1 MWMFNKKNV
10 LTFSV
15 LSFSMLSAIAVQAQ
29 QSGVQ
34 SQALT
39 TPPQQIVS
47 QGKTTVVD
55 PSTVSTVAPST
66 GVGGANPGNAN
77 TGGVQIVSVNAA
89 PTVNTAASSDTIQG
103 TTLGSRMDMIKRD
116 RIRTEVNNESLLME
130 KLEEGRA
137 MDEAKRLKHIEKF
150 KSAVGENFVDG
161 PTSTDVGGAQ
171 SSSAQISAGA
181 TTIADH
187 GSTATTNTTII
198 APVTINKTD
207 SENDLALQSELV
219 VGDEVVPGLMGL
231 GGAFKLIPSIGYR
244 WYANGGELRASN
256 RVTTSLAL
264 EGRVN
269 SYLSIEGAFS
279 YSNDAFQ
286 NVYGGAYANN
296 GFGGGNAGFV
306 GNSCTSGC
314 SGAVGPEYAVRSRS
328 NYEVNIAAK
337 VGTQMGKVRPF
348 GTLGIGGLFRRYNI
362 DSAYDQAAFQ
372 QVGFLRATNHM
383 AANLGAGADYSVSKN
398 FNVGARLEYQ
408 AILNRQA
415 SYMNQIYGDDSNAVG
430 MSLNLLLVF

>member
-15 LSFSMLSAIAVQAQ
+15 LSFSMLSAIAVHAQ

-39 TPPQQIVS
+39 TQPQQVVS
-47 QGKTTVVD
+47 QGKVTVVD
-55 PSTVSTVAPST
+55 PNTVSTLAPST
-66 GVGGANPGNAN
+66 GVGGSNPGNAN

-89 PTVNTAASSDTIQG
+89 PTVNTAASSENVQG
-103 TTLGSRMDMIKRD
+103 TALGTRMDMIKRD

-150 KSAVGENFVDG
+150 KSAVGDNFVG
-161 PTSTDVGGAQ
+161 NDVGGAQ
-171 SSSAQISAGA
+171 ASSSQISAGA
-181 TTIADH
+181 TTIADN

-207 SENDLALQSELV
+207 SENDIALESELV
-219 VGDEVVPGLMGL
+219 IADDVVPGLMGL
-231 GGAFKLIPSIGYR
+231 GGAFKLIPSIGFR
-244 WYANGGELRASN
+244 WYSNGGELRASN
-256 RVTTSLAL
+256 RITTSLAL
-264 EGRVN
+264 EGRVT

-286 NVYGGAYANN
+286 NANGGMYANN

-337 VGTQMGKVRPF
+337 IGTQMGKIRPF

-362 DSAYDQAAFQ
+362 DSAFDQAAFQ

-383 AANLGAGADYSVSKN
+383 AANIGAGADYSVSKN